1 MKALSFC
8 ITCKNRLWQIKRTL
22 PANLRDNR
30 GLRSKIEFI
39 LIDFGSTDGLGAWVK
54 KEFKLEL
61 KEGYLKYFFTEKLPH
76 WHACIAK
83 NTAHLF
89 ATGSIVVN
97 LDCDNY
103 TGKNGGLFLLN
114 RFKAYNCPVVV
125 HQFSG
130 KFFDGSFG
138 RIAVQREVFA
148 AIGGYDE
155 QFAPMGFQDLD
166 LLARLSVMGVRYVN
180 IKNRNFNKA
189 IYNSKQ
195 EGIAL
200 CNSKM
205 TFMEMNTSNRNLS
218 LENFR
223 RSRNPTRNNGAYGLS
238 EDVFD
243 AASMRIAPAGTLPS
257 LSYEELMRKH
267 KLTPPSDLSLIMQ
280 TAYGEVA

>member
-1 MKALSFC
+1 
-8 ITCKNRLWQIKRTL
+8 
-22 PANLRDNR
+22 
-30 GLRSKIEFI
+30 
-39 LIDFGSTDGLGAWVK
+39 
-54 KEFKLEL
+54 
-61 KEGYLKYFFTEKLPH
+61 
-76 WHACIAK
+76 
-83 NTAHLF
+83 
-89 ATGSIVVN
+89 
-97 LDCDNY
+97 
-103 TGKNGGLFLLN
+103 
-114 RFKAYNCPVVV
+114 VV

-166 LLARLSVMGVRYVN
+166 LLARLSAMGVRYVN
-180 IKNRNFNKA
+180 IRNRNFNKA

-223 RSRNPTRNNGAYGLS
+223 RSRNPTRNNGSYGLS

-243 AASMRIAPAGTLPS
+243 AASIRIAPAGTPAP
-257 LSYEELMRKH
+257 LSYEELMRKL